1 VNRLRR
7 HCSLALVAVCMAAMS
22 GHAASVPSVAEQTR
36 IDRLID
42 AVAQNK
48 QARFI
53 RNGSEYSAAD
63 AAEFLRKKLDAY
75 GDRVKTVHDFID
87 LIGSKSST
95 SGQLYK
101 VRLAD
106 GREVPSGDFL
116 RAELTRLEAG
126 R

>member
-1 VNRLRR
+1 MKPARR
-7 HCSLALVAVCMAAMS
+7 MVCLALLAALS
-22 GHAASVPSVAEQTR
+22 GHAASVPSATEQAR
-36 IDRLID
+36 IDRLLD
-42 AVAQNK
+42 AVAGNTSC
-48 QARFI
+48 RFV
-53 RNGSEYSAAD
+53 RNGSDYSGAD
-63 AAEFLRKKLDAY
+63 AASFLRRKLEAY

-87 LIGSKSST
+87 QIASKSST

-116 RAELTRLEAG
+116 RAELARIEAG